1 MSSSGTSNNRGQFA
15 MTVMTCSGK
24 TCDVHYTSARRES
37 PPKGAGFFSIWYQ
50 RILTYPGKGSVF
62 RLSAANV
69 GCEEEFDK
77 FMGFSKSLHEL
88 VESEVLHPD
97 VSCRLCWA
105 QAGVDVLG
113 KSKKYRCHVL
123 VAVQR

>member
-37 PPKGAGFFSIWYQ
+37 PPKCAGFFSIWYQ

-88 VESEVLHPD
+88 VESETMLLSMDNLQQHQSGRTPNL
-97 VSCRLCWA
+97 SLKLQPPPQSR
-105 QAGVDVLG
+105 
-113 KSKKYRCHVL
+113 
-123 VAVQR
+123 